1 MSKNN
6 YIKGTNKN
14 VEIVSWFENK
24 ETNVSETNLMQM
36 IFISKIQTGLTF

>member
-14 VEIVSWFENK
+14 VAIVSWFENK
-24 ETNVSETNLMQM
+24 ETNVSETNLLQM